1 MPETLPI
8 GTTGPPATVLR
19 RFAGAFAGAL
29 VLMVLAAIPASAHA
43 VLVASD
49 PPSGA
54 GLARSPHTVTLWF
67 DERIDG
73 PDSAGRLVDENGR
86 DVPGVRST
94 VGADPTVLELALPEV
109 AAGRYSVLWQVRS
122 ADDGHRGDGA
132 IVFTAGLVGAD
143 GPRATPGGGSPSAW
157 EAVLGWL
164 GLIALAGVVGGL
176 AVSRVV
182 LPRPARRHLP
192 SAREPLGDTARDR
205 LGRMI
210 GVCAVA
216 GLLVAAADLI
226 TRAATTPPPAAGWVG
241 RVAAMVT
248 STEWGLLWAAR
259 FAALAAIVGVLVR
272 ARRHREDLGRTAD
285 RRLDVFLGI
294 CLVALAV
301 AGAVDGHPS
310 SVASATAWAIAAD
323 AVHLLSAALW
333 IGALAALVVVIA
345 SPGRRALLRVCRFRF
360 SMLMAATV
368 VALVISG
375 LLEVGRQI
383 DRVPDVLET
392 GYGLLVTAKAVLL
405 LVMLGLALANALA
418 LHELGSRRRA
428 GGGIRRGGV
437 FAEATLGVL
446 VLALAAVLVQT
457 APPRGPRT
465 ESAAAERSGATR
477 TATSADLL
485 VALTVTPN
493 WPGYNGFLVSLAST
507 RRPDPVPVGSAVL
520 DVGGGTLPLADLGE
534 GQYYATGQL
543 PAAGPVTVR
552 VIAHRTATDAVVDI
566 PWTVRSAS
574 TGAAVDRPLVPW
586 TDALALAGLLIV
598 DVAALTTLW
607 LMAHRRRRR
616 AVNVAGLIEPPSAR
630 GSR

>member
-1 MPETLPI
+1 
-8 GTTGPPATVLR
+8 
-19 RFAGAFAGAL
+19 
-29 VLMVLAAIPASAHA
+29 
-43 VLVASD
+43 
-49 PPSGA
+49 
-54 GLARSPHTVTLWF
+54 
-67 DERIDG
+67 
-73 PDSAGRLVDENGR
+73 
-86 DVPGVRST
+86 
-94 VGADPTVLELALPEV
+94 
-109 AAGRYSVLWQVRS
+109 
-122 ADDGHRGDGA
+122 
-132 IVFTAGLVGAD
+132 
-143 GPRATPGGGSPSAW
+143 
-157 EAVLGWL
+157 
-164 GLIALAGVVGGL
+164 
-176 AVSRVV
+176 
-182 LPRPARRHLP
+182 
-192 SAREPLGDTARDR
+192 
-205 LGRMI
+205 MI

-226 TRAATTPPPAAGWVG
+226 TRVATTPPPAAGWVG

-345 SPGRRALLRVCRFRF
+345 SPGRRALLRVCRLRF

-437 FAEATLGVL
+437 LAEATLGVL
-446 VLALAAVLVQT
+446 VLALVAVLVQT
-457 APPRGPRT
+457 APPR
-465 ESAAAERSGATR
+465 AADG
-477 TATSADLL
+477 
-485 VALTVTPN
+485 
-493 WPGYNGFLVSLAST
+493 
-507 RRPDPVPVGSAVL
+507 
-520 DVGGGTLPLADLGE
+520 VGGGRTIRRDPDGHLGRPAGRTDRDAELARLQRLPGFVGQHPAPGPGAGRLASWSWA
-534 GQYYATGQL
+534 AT
-543 PAAGPVTVR
+543 PAAGRPRRRAVLR
-552 VIAHRTATDAVVDI
+552 HRAAA
-566 PWTVRSAS
+566 RSR
-574 TGAAVDRPLVPW
+574 TGDGPGDRPP
-586 TDALALAGLLIV
+586 DG
-598 DVAALTTLW
+598 
-607 LMAHRRRRR
+607 HRRRRR
-616 AVNVAGLIEPPSAR
+616 HPVDRPTRVDRSGR
-630 GSR
+630 